1 MKTGIHPQSRVDTE
15 AKCNSGG
22 AVYLVLSIM
31 EKIEVEVCSKCHP
44 FYTGDQRIMDT
55 AGRVER
61 FLARK
66 NKATVKK
73 S

>member
-1 MKTGIHPQSRVDTE
+1 MKTGIHPQSSVDVQ
-15 AKCNSGG
+15 AKCNSCGTI
-22 AVYLVLSIM
+22 YSVLSTM
-31 EKIEVEVCSKCHP
+31 ENIEVEVCSKCHP

-66 NKATVKK
+66 SKAAVKK